1 MESIKMVLINLYAE
15 KEKTC
20 RHREWTCGQRKG
32 KRSQD
37 KLRDWD

>member
-1 MESIKMVLINLYAE
+1 MVLINLYAE